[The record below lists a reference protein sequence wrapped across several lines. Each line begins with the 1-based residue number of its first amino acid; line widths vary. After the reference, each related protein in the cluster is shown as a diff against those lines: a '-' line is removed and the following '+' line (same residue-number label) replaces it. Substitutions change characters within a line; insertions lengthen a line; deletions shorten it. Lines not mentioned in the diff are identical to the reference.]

1 MTEKKDSEKEKKE
14 PDYSRKVI
22 KREEFSYNKNSQ
34 DKKKPEK

>member
-22 KREEFSYNKNSQ
+22 KRVKLSARKDSH
-34 DKKKPEK
+34 DKRKPEK